1 MFNLLPD
8 WASGTGFVPPFKR
21 LSLACMG
28 TDSKE
33 KKTGQILVGKWRFS
47 RFPILFRSFQH
58 SLLFNFE
65 EWFFCAVAGCCFLFL
80 PPLRFGNVV
89 TARCLWAPVDER
101 HGCFSGVILFCVFLE
116 IDDIY
121 RKPLPKDVF
130 DGNSIQQQ
138 LFFPFEP

>member
-1 MFNLLPD
+1 MFNLMPD

-33 KKTGQILVGKWRFS
+33 KKAGQILVGEWRFS

-89 TARCLWAPVDER
+89 TARCLWARVDER

-121 RKPLPKDVF
+121 RKPLSKDVF